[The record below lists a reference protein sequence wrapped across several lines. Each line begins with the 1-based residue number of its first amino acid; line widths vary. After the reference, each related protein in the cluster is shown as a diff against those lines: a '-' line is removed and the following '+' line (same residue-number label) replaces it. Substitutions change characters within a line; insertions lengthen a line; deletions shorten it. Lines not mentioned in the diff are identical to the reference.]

1 LAGDQNQ
8 PLQPLFPLLLLALHR
23 RPGLAD
29 DLANLGNM
37 LTGIS
42 ASVKGIQTGLEVFH
56 QTIRNAAYGMR
67 NAPAEPPPEE
77 PGDGLKESVKNLDA
91 LFARLKNNPGGP

>member
-1 LAGDQNQ
+1 VAGEQNQ
-8 PLQPLFPLLLLALHR
+8 PFQPLFPLLLLALHR

-42 ASVKGIQTGLEVFH
+42 ASVKGIQTGLEVFQ
-56 QTIRNAAYGMR
+56 QTVRNAAYGIR
-67 NAPAEPPPEE
+67 NAPSDAAGGE
-77 PGDGLKESVKNLDA
+77 PGDGLKESVKNLEA
-91 LFARLKNNPGGP
+91 LFARIKNDPGGS